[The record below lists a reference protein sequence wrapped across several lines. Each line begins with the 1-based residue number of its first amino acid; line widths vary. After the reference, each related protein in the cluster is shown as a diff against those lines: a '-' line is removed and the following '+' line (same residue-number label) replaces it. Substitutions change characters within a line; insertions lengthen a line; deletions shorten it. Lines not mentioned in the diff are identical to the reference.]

1 MSATAAQYKA
11 EFVVGLGDNFYQAGI
26 TGLDDPQIQE
36 KYEVCCCPPVQK
48 ILKHCYAYKL
58 WTILLLDN
66 SFNLFLHFLATE
78 KMSFTCR
85 GDIIKFVRL

>member
-48 ILKHCYAYKL
+48 ILKL
-58 WTILLLDN
+58 
-66 SFNLFLHFLATE
+66 S
-78 KMSFTCR
+78 
-85 GDIIKFVRL
+85 